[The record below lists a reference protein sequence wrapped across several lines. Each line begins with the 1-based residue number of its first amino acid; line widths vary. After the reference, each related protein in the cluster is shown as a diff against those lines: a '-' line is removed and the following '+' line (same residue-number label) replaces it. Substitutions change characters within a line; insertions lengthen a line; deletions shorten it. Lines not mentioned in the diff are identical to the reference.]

1 MADDQG
7 AATQQLLDTVDVVS
21 PEGQTGSVPRANL
34 QTALSR
40 NFKVAPPTFTA
51 PTTPDRVDV
60 ISPEGKYGTLPKENL
75 PTAQQRGFKQAV
87 YAESPEGQARWL
99 PQDTNTIKQAQQRGF
114 KFGQWGQQGLGP
126 PQVNVQPA
134 EGPTS
139 VWQYANTPLVAGR
152 TMVNAGEDLMQDI
165 DEGLGGKQRPR
176 TDTYAG
182 LKQAA
187 RHLDPDHP
195 YLQAAKTFAAGALT
209 DTADT
214 GAQMATSPTGIALAA
229 AGPLGEGAEA
239 VNAMRSA
246 RALRAIQAGAGVGF
260 GAQGAGQVYNAVTDP
275 NITGPE
281 AWQQGLTGAS
291 MMAGG
296 AAGTGELLKQTPPAL
311 RNAAARVTPEF
322 LKNAAKASGIGL
334 SPEEMIRK
342 AGGPSVTGQEGEN
355 LGKNLRIAGPRL
367 VEQDGIRK
375 IQSVQDM
382 ADGAYMAANRVWNDG
397 YEPQIA
403 RHANVPVDLT
413 GIGDQIRDAVSPA
426 TRKLFPEQG
435 EKADAFADKFN
446 DSVPLSEAGDYLHAI
461 NAQLKS
467 FYKMSPEARAAAGL
481 TDGNVASLESA
492 AEGLRDSIDKTLEA
506 HGEADP
512 GGLRREYGALKGIQK
527 IFDKRAVVHG
537 RAKPFDLAQLGSIA
551 AGAAE
556 AGGAAVAGLST
567 GHPLAAAAGVAAG
580 ALPLAATTLFKHLNS
595 SDTMVRRAIQG
606 LRETAEPARP
616 LNSSRPAAVPPPQ
629 LALPPGQYNAP
640 SSPLGPVMQQF
651 QQPQL
656 PERAGPGAPRP
667 DLPRA
672 TGPFPMQPGRF
683 PESRQLPG
691 MTLPER
697 LPEENPAIHLNE
709 PSASAAQQ
717 RTLELEQQGRGAW
730 RRPWEVGR
738 RQTPTPTP
746 EAPPTGPET
755 SPQGTSE
762 TGPLFSP
769 ETSSKKPP
777 QTVGTDQGAQRDTE
791 LFQQA
796 QRENPKGT
804 VSQWAQRA
812 QELKQQ
818 DEQPPQEAALHSP
831 ASAEDDLEA
840 ARRGAAGAPPS
851 DRVQRATDLVNSLT
865 MQLDRERAA
874 GDPGQYLTVSHLSN
888 AQDALQVAQS
898 SDQLFAG
905 KRPSKEV
912 QGHNAAVGSMLLDV
926 THPPQS
932 IDWNVVKPGRGLP
945 SALELNDAAR
955 ELVAKS
961 IGTRGFGGMS
971 ASPETLDQEVLPRL
985 EMAAQAMDNTRA
997 QRSDYFDPQAS
1008 AKLRQ
1013 LAQAIQEN
1021 RGPEGL
1027 SFTRSEGTPEQQRYT
1042 THEEL
1047 FHTAVQRRPAGGVGL
1062 RVPDISDSAGM
1073 ELMRP
1078 RIYKET
1084 GRMTSIVH
1092 HAEGMADIM
1101 QGRAP
1106 ELTPEQAGQTA
1117 EDYWDQLAATGPSGV
1132 KGLLDAWRLENFMD
1146 DDQESK
1152 GYTLDDNVHAIRQ
1165 AGRDAL
1171 ARVLS
1176 RHFGENLRGLARAL
1190 REEPEGGNVSR
1201 AQGSP
1206 NPANDVPPANGPP
1219 DLGSAAANTGSE
1231 GAGPSSGAV
1240 APPQQASLFNEK
1252 QRVSTRRPTGVTSTE
1267 DPMKQ
1272 DLQINTQAI
1281 RDAGLEKSMADRV
1294 REYVGQKNLSGT
1306 PSEILDGFK
1315 KHLTDNLVWLH
1326 NQLPENF
1333 RAQSKQWYDGANKLA
1348 GDWSKQY
1355 SNDEQKVSKPQ
1366 VAGVIA
1372 SLSPQKDWHM
1382 NVSLAQRTIDTYL
1395 NHQDTPFSPEMKA
1408 ASQRLA
1414 QTHSLRPDLK
1424 QIAGKTLSDL
1434 SDPIQKA
1441 MWIRLYDEAHNSRSY
1456 NVYAPD
1462 GSVSDLA
1469 RNQDGAPSKVAW
1481 GSNAMTAKAISILED
1496 GSRQNIS
1503 DQLGDMH
1510 KVRNFYNNIVA
1521 PNSKSGDVTIDTHAV
1536 AAAHLRP
1543 LAGGDIEVQHNFGNT
1558 NKGTEGVGQSQI
1570 AGIKGTYGIY
1580 ADAYR
1585 AAAEKL
1591 GVLPRELQSMTW
1603 EGIRSLFPA
1612 EYKTAANKAIIDG
1625 IWSDY
1630 QNGKLSI
1637 AQARR
1642 QVVKAAGGFTPPEWA
1657 AGGRSD
1663 AGAHEAAGPAPESP
1677 DVSGAGVH
1685 GQPTGS
1691 APSRGGS
1698 SSARA
1703 VSESVNPSA
1712 SPVPQFLKR
1721 AARPN
1726 VSSR

>member
-1 MADDQG
+1 MPPANGGSSTPPDTLPADFGNWDANPPDVIPRQLKPLRTFSSAMHYNLG
-7 AATQQLLDTVDVVS
+7 APPPARTPAQAVQQQVNQAVGTVPSPTRLLDVAGAYPGTMPSKVPTNWTGNAQPVPLGASDVASIATDVLAPGTMMPGKADLSPGEETPGQTVGRGVGQLLTSGQRTTGALRTIAGATEAAAPLAGPFAVENPLGFLRAIGEGWLTGKAAKKAASALNASEEQQGLAEQVGQAAPMLYHAALHPEIAQGHTPEGNPVGQATVMGKYGGGVEITPDEVVLRGGSTENPKEIRIPRRPRS
-21 PEGQTGSVPRANL
+21 PALEPPTIEGQT
-34 QTALSR
+34 
-40 NFKVAPPTFTA
+40 TA
-51 PTTPDRVDV
+51 P
-60 ISPEGKYGTLPKENL
+60 SE
-75 PTAQQRGFKQAV
+75 PTQTQ
-87 YAESPEGQARWL
+87 
-99 PQDTNTIKQAQQRGF
+99 
-114 KFGQWGQQGLGP
+114 
-126 PQVNVQPA
+126 
-134 EGPTS
+134 
-139 VWQYANTPLVAGR
+139 
-152 TMVNAGEDLMQDI
+152 
-165 DEGLGGKQRPR
+165 
-176 TDTYAG
+176 
-182 LKQAA
+182 
-187 RHLDPDHP
+187 
-195 YLQAAKTFAAGALT
+195 
-209 DTADT
+209 
-214 GAQMATSPTGIALAA
+214 ALA
-229 AGPLGEGAEA
+229 G
-239 VNAMRSA
+239 
-246 RALRAIQAGAGVGF
+246 
-260 GAQGAGQVYNAVTDP
+260 
-275 NITGPE
+275 GPE
-281 AWQQGLTGAS
+281 A
-291 MMAGG
+291 
-296 AAGTGELLKQTPPAL
+296 TPSRNLAPA
-311 RNAAARVTPEF
+311 P
-322 LKNAAKASGIGL
+322 
-334 SPEEMIRK
+334 
-342 AGGPSVTGQEGEN
+342 
-355 LGKNLRIAGPRL
+355 
-367 VEQDGIRK
+367 
-375 IQSVQDM
+375 
-382 ADGAYMAANRVWNDG
+382 
-397 YEPQIA
+397 
-403 RHANVPVDLT
+403 
-413 GIGDQIRDAVSPA
+413 
-426 TRKLFPEQG
+426 
-435 EKADAFADKFN
+435 
-446 DSVPLSEAGDYLHAI
+446 
-461 NAQLKS
+461 
-467 FYKMSPEARAAAGL
+467 
-481 TDGNVASLESA
+481 
-492 AEGLRDSIDKTLEA
+492 
-506 HGEADP
+506 
-512 GGLRREYGALKGIQK
+512 
-527 IFDKRAVVHG
+527 
-537 RAKPFDLAQLGSIA
+537 
-551 AGAAE
+551 
-556 AGGAAVAGLST
+556 
-567 GHPLAAAAGVAAG
+567 
-580 ALPLAATTLFKHLNS
+580 
-595 SDTMVRRAIQG
+595 
-606 LRETAEPARP
+606 
-616 LNSSRPAAVPPPQ
+616 
-629 LALPPGQYNAP
+629 
-640 SSPLGPVMQQF
+640 
-651 QQPQL
+651 
-656 PERAGPGAPRP
+656 
-667 DLPRA
+667 
-672 TGPFPMQPGRF
+672 
-683 PESRQLPG
+683 
-691 MTLPER
+691 
-697 LPEENPAIHLNE
+697 
-709 PSASAAQQ
+709 
-717 RTLELEQQGRGAW
+717 
-730 RRPWEVGR
+730 
-738 RQTPTPTP
+738 P
-746 EAPPTGPET
+746 EAPQ
-755 SPQGTSE
+755 SPIPAPIRALATAGVSR
-762 TGPLFSP
+762 
-769 ETSSKKPP
+769 KPP
-777 QTVGTDQGAQRDTE
+777 QTVGTVQGAQRDTE

-796 QRENPKGT
+796 QRENPNGT

-818 DEQPPQEAALHSP
+818 DEQPPQQALHSP
-831 ASAEDDLEA
+831 ATAEDDMEA

-1219 DLGSAAANTGSE
+1219 DLGSAAANTGGES
-1231 GAGPSSGAV
+1231 AGPSSGAV

-1414 QTHSLRPDLK
+1414 QTPSLRPDLK